1 MRLTAKEL
9 NRLTIFTLAELA
21 RRRQARGRKLNAPE
35 ATAVICDEILE
46 MAWDGLPLPEVIS
59 RAQTVL
65 SPNDVMDGVAEIIG
79 SIEIDALFPSGTTLV
94 VVENPLGGSDGGRDH
109 KTPGAVIRG
118 TDPVPINSGREAT
131 FIEVENL
138 SGAPIEVTSH
148 YHFFEA
154 NRSLSFD
161 RRAALGTRLDIPA
174 GTNVHWAPRERK
186 RVGLIPLAGARE
198 VWGFGGLIDG
208 PLDAVEATAIL
219 EEAIRR
225 GYSHEEAPGDAPGEQ
240 TYAE

>member
-35 ATAVICDEILE
+35 ATAVICDEIME
-46 MAWDGLPLPEVIS
+46 MAWDGVPLPEVIS
-59 RAQTVL
+59 RAQAVL
-65 SPNDVMDGVAEIIG
+65 TRDDVMDGVAEIIG
-79 SIEIDALFPSGTTLV
+79 NIEVDALFPSGTTLV
-94 VVENPLGGSDGGRDH
+94 VVEDPLGPATGEQHPHDA
-109 KTPGAVIRG
+109 PGAVIPG
-118 TDPVPINSGREAT
+118 AEPVPINTGREAT

-138 SGAPIEVTSH
+138 SDAPIEVTSH

-161 RRAALGTRLDIPA
+161 RRAALGARLDIPA

-208 PLDAVEATAIL
+208 PIDAVEATAIL

-225 GYSHEEAPGDAPGEQ
+225 GYSHEEAPGEQ
-240 TYAE
+240 THAE

>member
-21 RRRQARGRKLNAPE
+21 RRRLARGRKLNAPE
-35 ATAVICDEILE
+35 ATAIICDEILE
-46 MAWDGLPLPEVIS
+46 MAWDGLSLPEVIS
-59 RAQTVL
+59 RAQAVL
-65 SPNDVMDGVAEIIG
+65 TRDDVMDGVAEIIG
-79 SIEIDALFPSGTTLV
+79 NIEVDALFPSGTTLV
-94 VVENPLGGSDGGRDH
+94 VVEDPLGPATGVSAGDA
-109 KTPGAVIRG
+109 PGEIIAG
-118 TDPVPINSGREAT
+118 PEPVPINSGREAT

-138 SGAPIEVTSH
+138 SDAPIEVTSH

-161 RRAALGTRLDIPA
+161 RRAALGARLDIPA

-186 RVGLIPLAGARE
+186 QVGLIPLAGARE

-208 PLDAVEATAIL
+208 PIDSADATEIL
-219 EEAIRR
+219 NEAIRR
-225 GYSHEEAPGDAPGEQ
+225 GYSHEEPNSAQ
-240 TYAE
+240 

>member
-35 ATAVICDEILE
+35 ATAIICDEILE
-46 MAWDGLPLPEVIS
+46 MAWDGLPLHEVIS
-59 RAQTVL
+59 RAQAVL
-65 SPNDVMDGVAEIIG
+65 TRDDVMDGVAEIIG
-79 SIEIDALFPSGTTLV
+79 SIEVDALFPSGTTLV
-94 VVENPLGGSDGGRDH
+94 VVEDPLGPAIFASAGDA
-109 KTPGAVIRG
+109 PGAIIAG
-118 TDPVPINSGREAT
+118 AEPVPINAGREPT
-131 FIEVENL
+131 YIEVENI
-138 SGAPIEVTSH
+138 SDAPIEVTSH

-161 RRAALGTRLDIPA
+161 RRAALGARLDIPA
-174 GTNVHWAPRERK
+174 GTNVHWGPGERK

-208 PLDAVEATAIL
+208 PIDAVEATAVL

-225 GYSHEEAPGDAPGEQ
+225 GYSHEEAPGEQ
-240 TYAE
+240 TNAE